1 MIFCSVGTQA
11 PFERMLGYLHEW
23 SHANP
28 QVPIVA
34 QVGTNENDLGRITA
48 YKTIA
53 EPLFS
58 KNFNASKVIVSH
70 AGMGNIIRSLELGK
84 PIVIVPRDSRRGE
97 HINNHQYDTA
107 ENFSDLPSVFI
118 AHDKDAFFSAID
130 SALNYS
136 SAESSLDFT
145 ERDRLISYVKSF
157 TS

>member
-34 QVGTNENDLGRITA
+34 QVGNNENDLGRITA

-70 AGMGNIIRSLELGK
+70 AGMGNIIRSLNWANRLLL
-84 PIVIVPRDSRRGE
+84 SRATVGAVNTSIITSTTPPKTFQTFPLCLSPMIKMRS
-97 HINNHQYDTA
+97 
-107 ENFSDLPSVFI
+107 F
-118 AHDKDAFFSAID
+118 
-130 SALNYS
+130 
-136 SAESSLDFT
+136 
-145 ERDRLISYVKSF
+145 RRLIRRLTTAVPKVHW
-157 TS
+157 TLPKGTA